1 MLVLSRKPG
10 EAIRVGEDVEITV
23 VEVKGD
29 MVRLGI
35 QAPRDVQVWR
45 KELWEAIVE
54 ENRKAAEE
62 AAAAAASPREI
73 PVIPTKAGMSDLLAK
88 KKK

>member
-10 EAIRVGEDVEITV
+10 EALRVGEDVEITV

-29 MVRLGI
+29 MVRIGI

-45 KELWEAIVE
+45 KELWEAIVA
-54 ENRKAAEE
+54 ENIKAAEE
-62 AAAAAASPREI
+62 ASVAATSAEI
-73 PVIPTKAGMSDLLAK
+73 PIILPKTGVSDLLAK

>member
-10 EAIRVGEDVEITV
+10 EAVRVGEDVEITV

-29 MVRLGI
+29 LVRIGI
-35 QAPRDVQVWR
+35 EAPRNVPVWR

-62 AAAAAASPREI
+62 AAAASL
-73 PVIPTKAGMSDLLAK
+73 PVVKPAPVKVTDLLVK